1 MTDGETEGGQENISD
16 SPLVIELVN
25 SKAGT
30 DFRYF
35 YAWSIYY
42 VHYFLLTF
50 QLPKCI
56 FEGKT
61 TRE

>member
-16 SPLVIELVN
+16 SPLVIQLVN

-35 YAWSIYY
+35 YAMSGLFTMSTISY
-42 VHYFLLTF
+42 
-50 QLPKCI
+50 
-56 FEGKT
+56 
-61 TRE
+61 